1 MCAIRVV
8 SAITGVLLSSGHDGV
23 RPISAPGEVPST
35 SGVPST
41 GASRAPSRWKRFG
54 KVAAWTVVAAVVLGF
69 AVDRAKPLWQH
80 WWFAA
85 RMCGGALASA
95 DLADVLPDERLYRGT
110 DEVSLEGGGM
120 DCRII
125 TDDDHRALSVEV
137 MSGGAGIGYE
147 LDMAFTI
154 PVEPNYVFPDKTP
167 GFADQFG
174 PVVLQECP
182 KLGRDELG
190 RKQRLLTRVI
200 GPDTSSEPRA
210 ALLRIAVSAANA
222 ASEKSGCGAKRLPLP
237 ERTADLES
245 RPLSEAAGTKEC
257 GWLADVRL
265 PKNPSGRPWEFAE
278 RSAGDVPI
286 TSCALVDPAK
296 GKGGTPVVEFSGWYG
311 DWTDEPFGTLLAAN
325 VDYPSDRSAQGPL
338 MAETLGRA
346 TAQCDGEAA
355 NFQAHSA
362 PRANDASDRYV
373 TGGQLRPLLLKFAAE
388 QSRVH
393 GCSGLK
399 LPGKTVYPMS
409 DR

>member
-1 MCAIRVV
+1 MQGEAP
-8 SAITGVLLSSGHDGV
+8 SPSSG
-23 RPISAPGEVPST
+23 A
-35 SGVPST
+35 PST
-41 GASRAPSRWKRFG
+41 GGSRTPSRWKRVA
-54 KVAAWTVVAAVVLGF
+54 KVAAWTVVAAVVIGF

-80 WWFAA
+80 WWFASK
-85 RMCGGALASA
+85 MCGGTLASA
-95 DLADVLPDERLYRGT
+95 DLADVLPDERLYSGT
-110 DEVSLEGGGM
+110 DEVFLEEGGM

-125 TDDDHRALSVEV
+125 TDDDHRALSAEV
-137 MSGGAGIGYE
+137 LSGDFGIRRELGMS
-147 LDMAFTI
+147 FTI
-154 PVEPNYVFPDKTP
+154 PTEPNYVFPEGSP

-174 PVVLQECP
+174 PVILQECP
-182 KLGRDELG
+182 KLGRDDLG
-190 RKQRLLTRVI
+190 RKHRLLTRVI
-200 GPDTSSEPRA
+200 GPNTSSEPSG

-222 ASEKSGCGAKRLPLP
+222 ASEKSGCGAKRLPVP
-237 ERTADLES
+237 ERPADLES

-296 GKGGTPVVEFSGWYG
+296 GKEDGAVVEFSGWYG
-311 DWTDEPFGTLLAAN
+311 DWTDQPFETLLVAN

-338 MAETLGRA
+338 MAEALGRA

-355 NFQAHSA
+355 NFQAHSD
-362 PRANDASDRYV
+362 PRTNDLADRYV
-373 TGGQLRPLLLKFAAE
+373 TGAQLRPLLLKFAAE
-388 QSRVH
+388 QKRVH
-393 GCSGLK
+393 GCTDLK